1 MADRLGET
9 TQDQQ
14 RELLS
19 AIETSG
25 GYQPPA
31 MATGYSPVVE
41 VQKEEQIVP
50 PAVKSK
56 PGTKLLNSLVSLS
69 LR

>member
-1 MADRLGET
+1 MAERLGET
-9 TQDQQ
+9 SQDQQ

-31 MATGYSPVVE
+31 MATSYSPVSE
-41 VQKEEQIVP
+41 VQKQGKINVSP
-50 PAVKSK
+50 TAKSK
-56 PGTKLLNSLVSLS
+56 PGTDKERRGDNAK
-69 LR
+69 